1 MRLLFALSAVMI
13 PLFSLGVWEAF
24 EPAEAKPDPAFQ
36 IAQAARPET
45 WRRYTRHAPST
56 STPEIVT
63 LRIVGPFDAE
73 AEAKVRLAIEEW
85 NYVLN
90 GFVRFDIA
98 APGAWHAGAWDI
110 RAEKGGSPQSPDPAG
125 QPLSFTQ
132 AGLASI
138 GGRLVIFVDRV
149 GTRDLRGIVLHELGH
164 VLGLGHDT
172 GGNLMSARYS
182 LTAEQ
187 CVDKPSVEAI
197 AARRKLPADRLNWCD
212 TDPSGGR

>member
-1 MRLLFALSAVMI
+1 MRLLFALSAVVI
-13 PLFSLGVWEAF
+13 PLLTLVAGEVL
-24 EPAEAKPDPAFQ
+24 DPAAAQ
-36 IAQAARPET
+36 PAAAPEVAQAAPPET
-45 WRRYTRHAPST
+45 WRRYTPHAPST
-56 STPEIVT
+56 SAPEVVT

-90 GFVRFDIA
+90 GFVRFAIA
-98 APGAWHAGAWDI
+98 APGAWQPGAWDI
-110 RAEKGGSPQSPDPAG
+110 RAEKGGTPQSPDPAG

-132 AGLASI
+132 AGFASI
-138 GGRLVIFVDRV
+138 GGRLVIFVDRI

-182 LTAEQ
+182 PTAEQ
-187 CVDKPSVEAI
+187 CVDKPAIEVI
-197 AARRKLPADRLNWCD
+197 AARRKLPADRLNWCE
-212 TDPSGGR
+212 SEMKRK

>member
-1 MRLLFALSAVMI
+1 MRLLFALSAVVL
-13 PLFSLGVWEAF
+13 PLLTLVAGQVFGPVAAQ
-24 EPAEAKPDPAFQ
+24 PAAAPET
-36 IAQAARPET
+36 AQAASPET

-56 STPEIVT
+56 SAPEVVT

-85 NYVLN
+85 NHVLN
-90 GFVRFDIA
+90 GFVRFNIA
-98 APGAWHAGAWDI
+98 TSGGWQAGAWDI

-138 GGRLVIFVDRV
+138 GGRLVIFVDRI

-164 VLGLGHDT
+164 VLGLDHGT
-172 GGNLMSARYS
+172 GGNLMSARYAP
-182 LTAEQ
+182 TTEQ
-187 CVDKPSVEAI
+187 CVDKAAVEAI
-197 AARRKLPADRLNWCD
+197 AARRKLPADRLNWCEPG
-212 TDPSGGR
+212 PSGR